1 MPAPPRG
8 PIGPRIEHAVP
19 IPVGPPSIHAHRVR
33 GLLINLSLSVVV
45 TVALAAGAEGLARWL
60 EKPVPVV
67 PLADT
72 HGLDWQE
79 EWQDDFYVM
88 KSEAVGWPPTQDFNR
103 DGLRDRLHPLEKPSR
118 AYRVIGLGDSVTL
131 GYKE

>member
-1 MPAPPRG
+1 MRPRPRR

-79 EWQDDFYVM
+79 EWEEAFYVN
-88 KSEAVGWPPTQDFNR
+88 KTEGVGWAPIPD
-103 DGLRDRLHPLEKPSR
+103 
-118 AYRVIGLGDSVTL
+118 
-131 GYKE
+131 

>member
-1 MPAPPRG
+1 MPARPRG

-79 EWQDDFYVM
+79 EWQGSLYRM
-88 KSEAVGWPPTQDFNR
+88 QTGGGGRAARPAVRPGGAGGP
-103 DGLRDRLHPLEKPSR
+103 
-118 AYRVIGLGDSVTL
+118 
-131 GYKE
+131 

>member
-1 MPAPPRG
+1 MPAPPRR

-79 EWQDDFYVM
+79 EGQAGLSPM
-88 KSEAVGWPPTQDFNR
+88 KTYGRGRAPTQ
-103 DGLRDRLHPLEKPSR
+103 RL
-118 AYRVIGLGDSVTL
+118 
-131 GYKE
+131 

>member
-1 MPAPPRG
+1 MRPRPRR

-19 IPVGPPSIHAHRVR
+19 IPVGPPSVHAHRLR

-45 TVALAAGAEGLARWL
+45 TVALAAGAEGLARWV
-60 EKPVPVV
+60 EKPAPVL

-79 EWQDDFYVM
+79 ERPGRFYPGEPADGGCAA
-88 KSEAVGWPPTQDFNR
+88 SPAVQPTRLLPP
-103 DGLRDRLHPLEKPSR
+103 
-118 AYRVIGLGDSVTL
+118 
-131 GYKE
+131 